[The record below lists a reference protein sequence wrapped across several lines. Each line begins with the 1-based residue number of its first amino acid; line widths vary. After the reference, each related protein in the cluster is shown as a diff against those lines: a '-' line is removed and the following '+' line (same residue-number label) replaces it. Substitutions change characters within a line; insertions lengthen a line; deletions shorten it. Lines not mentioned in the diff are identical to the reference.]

1 MITEAEDKSNR
12 GIGDNGRG
20 AAAVVFGSG
29 PAIKEAERVETIDT
43 AGAKCASVKVWIGL
57 REE

>member
-1 MITEAEDKSNR
+1 MTGAKDKSNR

-29 PAIKEAERVETIDT
+29 PALKETDRVEVIDT
-43 AGAKCASVKVWIGL
+43 AGARCALVKVWVGL
-57 REE
+57 RDI